1 MIEGI
6 SPDRSAIMDAKEKD
20 RPAVQ
25 RLTAP
30 LSFLIAA
37 SLFGGD
43 GGSELCLMRD
53 VLPFVSARDRCAIED
68 MLDCA
73 ELTREVRVK
82 RRLHEQT
89 TRACLSPEG
98 SLSGLICVLE
108 RYATPQGRMFL
119 CRMRNALD
127 TARIIGALSDNPD
140 PAELL
145 RFMGMGDA
153 AELMGR
159 LPQIMSMMNKK

>member
-6 SPDRSAIMDAKEKD
+6 SPDRSAITDINSNVPPPE
-20 RPAVQ
+20 Q
-25 RLTAP
+25 RLTDP

-37 SLFGGD
+37 ALYGGQR
-43 GGSELCLMRD
+43 GGLDLMRD
-53 VLPFVSARDRCAIED
+53 VLPYVSARDRCAIED

-73 ELTREVRVK
+73 ELSQEVKVK
-82 RRLHEQT
+82 RRNREPIK
-89 TRACLSPEG
+89 RSCLSPQG
-98 SLSGLICVLE
+98 NLSGLICVLE

-119 CRMRNALD
+119 CRLRSALD

-159 LPQIMSMMNKK
+159 LPQIMSMFGTK